1 MKKFLSF
8 IAVVFLCAFLVACDK
23 PNDNDSLSK
32 EKIEKVKE
40 ELFKDVDLTNVTE
53 NLNFASKIND
63 VELTYSSSNETVIS
77 NTGVVT
83 QQDTNVDVD
92 ITVNFLCD
100 GLKDSKIYKAT
111 VSGKSIDTSFMD
123 IKNVKELGVT
133 EEVKVKGIVS
143 RIINGTEKNVP
154 TGFYVFDKTDA
165 IYVYSPKYAAELKA
179 GDEVEIV
186 GNYTKYI
193 DDQSTSIAASLGYT
207 GARQIVPTDVKVVS
221 SNNSLITT
229 GVKQSSIA
237 ELSKIPVS
245 TNITSNVYEVVA
257 RINKSQGN
265 GFVNYYFNDLNGVN
279 SFYAYTTANGK
290 DLGWLEQYDG
300 EVHKCIIAVQNC
312 KMSASGS
319 FWRIVPLVVNEIV
332 EVSNKEYATYSVDR
346 MLSQFAT
353 SYEASCTIDL
363 VNTDEKLVNSKVSY
377 EVVSGEA
384 TLSTVETGYQ
394 LNITCTPEKTK
405 VTVKVTVEY
414 ENEVVSKEVTF
425 DCQEVTPEINTISI
439 SEARAKAKGEEATI
453 KGILVGFVYLKGS
466 SKPAGFELVDE
477 TGSIAVF
484 VSTAVDTKTDITKL
498 TKGEEV
504 YVTGY
509 KDLYQPREDN
519 NHDGSIRLNNAEVIY
534 HDWQE
539 HEIPESYIETK
550 TLSELIQNPSDNNIT
565 NIVYKTTFYLEKS
578 SGNYKNYYIHAVDDP
593 SLSMIVYS
601 QNSGSNGVPE
611 YSWLD
616 EYVDKCVEAYVT
628 LRIGAV
634 ASKKF
639 VWKAGVLEVLRVV
652 DTPDTVLSYQAS
664 GVIKNAFSS
673 EYTKEANVSFTLEK
687 GTLELKSTT
696 LDNVTLSNTDNNY
709 KVSIPQAIET
719 TNVTLV
725 FNYIYNDTTTEI
737 TITFKVTKVN
747 AITIEEARALAK
759 KNGDTVLVEGIVIA
773 QVRSEGASSW
783 GVYIADETGTMF
795 CKQTSTAEVGD
806 KVSISGKL
814 DLYYGLPQFATG
826 ATVTILSSNNDV
838 PTNSFTKNATIDDLV
853 AANES
858 GEAGKCGAKVWT
870 DVVATI
876 HVSSS
881 RVYISVGDKEVNMYY
896 YTNAKY
902 YEYNYKKLEALDGK
916 EVKLSLIAYNL
927 YNGEYTFVISS
938 LEEVK

>member
-1 MKKFLSF
+1 MKKVLSF

-23 PNDNDSLSK
+23 PKDDSLAK
-32 EKIEKVKE
+32 EKIEQVKE

-53 NLNFASKIND
+53 NLNFVSKMND
-63 VELTYSSSNETVIS
+63 VNLTYASSNETVIS
-77 NTGVVT
+77 KTGVVT
-83 QQDTNVDVD
+83 QQDADVDVE
-92 ITVNFLCD
+92 ITVNFECE
-100 GLKDSKIYKAT
+100 GSEDSKVYKAT
-111 VSGKSIDTSFMD
+111 VSGKSIDTTFMD
-123 IKNVKELGVT
+123 IKDVKELGAT
-133 EEVKVKGIVS
+133 GQVKVKGIVS

-165 IYVYSPKYAAELKA
+165 IYVYSEKYAAELKA
-179 GDEVEIV
+179 GDEVEII
-186 GNYTKYI
+186 GNYTKYL
-193 DDQSTSIAASLGYT
+193 DDSSTSIAASLGYT
-207 GARQIVPTDVKVVS
+207 GSRQIVPTDIKVVS
-221 SNNSLITT
+221 HDNDLIIT

-237 ELSKIPVS
+237 ELAKIPVS

-265 GFVNYYFNDLNGVN
+265 GFINYYFNDLNGVN
-279 SFYAYTTANGK
+279 SYYAYTTANGK
-290 DLGWLEQYDG
+290 DLSWLEQYDG
-300 EVHKCIIAVQNC
+300 EVHKCVIAIQNC

-319 FWRIVPLVVNEIV
+319 FWRIVPLVINETV

-346 MLSQFAT
+346 MLSQFAA

-363 VNTDEKLVNSKVSY
+363 INTDEKLVNSKVSY
-377 EVVSGEA
+377 EVISGEA
-384 TLSTVETGYQ
+384 TISTTDTGYQ
-394 LNITCTPEKTK
+394 LAITCTPQKTQ

-425 DCQEVTPEINTISI
+425 DCQEVTPEIDTISI
-439 SEARAKAKGEEATI
+439 SEARAKEKGEEATI

-466 SKPAGFELVDE
+466 SKPAGFELVDA

-484 VSTAVDTKTDITKL
+484 VSTAVDTTTDITKL

-519 NHDGSIRLNNAEVIY
+519 NHAGSIRLNNAEVVY
-534 HDWQE
+534 HDWQQ
-539 HEIPESYIETK
+539 HEIPEGYIQTK
-550 TLSELIQNPSDNNIT
+550 TLSELITNPSDNNIT
-565 NIVYKTTFYLEKS
+565 NIVYKTTLYLEKS
-578 SGNYKNYYIHAVDDP
+578 NGTYKNYYIHAVDDP

-601 QNSGSNGVPE
+601 QNAGSNGVPE
-611 YSWLD
+611 YDWLD

-639 VWKAGVLEVLRVV
+639 VWKAGVLEVLKVV
-652 DTPDTVLSYQAS
+652 DTPDSVLSYQAG
-664 GVIKNAFSS
+664 GVIKNAFAA

-696 LDNVTLSNTDNNY
+696 LDNVTLSNTNNQY
-709 KVSIPQAIET
+709 TVVIPQASET
-719 TNVTLV
+719 TDVTLV
-725 FNYIYNDTTTEI
+725 FNYTYNGATSEI
-737 TITFKVTKVN
+737 TVTFKVAKVDT
-747 AITIEEARALAK
+747 ITISEARALAK
-759 KNGDTVLVEGIVIA
+759 KNGDTVVVEGIVIA

-814 DLYYGLPQFATG
+814 DLYYGLPQFANG
-826 ATVTILSSNNDV
+826 ATVTVLSKNNPV
-838 PTNSFTKNATIDDLV
+838 PTNSFTQNATIDDLL
-853 AANES
+853 AANEA

-881 RVYISVGDKEVNMYY
+881 RVYISVGEKEVNMYY